1 MSEYSKLLSKIAEL
15 TKESEK
21 DVKIDFLRLEDEL
34 VHNQNLIGKW
44 MTYQQVN
51 QTKLQ
56 FIELEY
62 KKLVGDKMKY
72 YTGKMSED
80 EIISKGWQI
89 EGTKILKSDVGS
101 WMDSDPDAL
110 KLKKNVLLQNQ
121 ILDLISKTLDIL
133 IDQKKWTIKNYIDW
147 KKWLEG
153 N

>member
-56 FIELEY
+56 FIEL
-62 KKLVGDKMKY
+62 
-72 YTGKMSED
+72 
-80 EIISKGWQI
+80 
-89 EGTKILKSDVGS
+89 
-101 WMDSDPDAL
+101 
-110 KLKKNVLLQNQ
+110 
-121 ILDLISKTLDIL
+121 
-133 IDQKKWTIKNYIDW
+133 
-147 KKWLEG
+147 
-153 N
+153 